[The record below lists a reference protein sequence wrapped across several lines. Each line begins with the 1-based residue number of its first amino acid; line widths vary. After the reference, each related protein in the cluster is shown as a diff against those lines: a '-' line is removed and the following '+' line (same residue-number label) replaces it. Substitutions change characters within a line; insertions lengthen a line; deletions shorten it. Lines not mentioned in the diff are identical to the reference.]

1 MSKNNRTHVLSGA
14 MVLAAFL
21 GFDAQAVEIEG
32 YGSLRLG
39 AEYVDPDNAPGGFDS
54 YTALRDAY
62 SRVGVKA
69 THNLNE
75 DWSVMGQVEIPLDL
89 ANLDIHSPYDDNDD
103 LRIGKIQVNGPLGTL
118 WYGRGWM
125 AYYNYIAYPV
135 DYFSSYYSGWATLT
149 TFRREQTLYYATPSL
164 HGFQLALATT
174 EDNGTLSDSRD
185 QAVLSYA
192 KDGLSLA
199 LGRDDQGSGG
209 YAINGVSASYTTGP
223 WYIAAKY
230 EELDGGANDGQSAK
244 NLLVQYAVDDK
255 NTVRAMI
262 ADVNAW
268 SYGDNVF
275 HLGWD
280 HQYNDDLKVFMEYY
294 HEESTAAISDAR
306 KSSFFGST
314 GFQAPATSGGGAFTV
329 GVRYDFSGSVGSK

>member
-135 DYFSSYYSGWATLT
+135 DYFSSYYSG
-149 TFRREQTLYYATPSL
+149 YATFTSFRLKDTLAYISPGME
-164 HGFQLALATT
+164 GFQLSMATSK
-174 EDNGTLSDSRD
+174 DNGNNANRRNQLAVSYTRQDLVLAAGIDEIGGTTD
-185 QAVLSYA
+185 QKIV
-192 KDGLSLA
+192 
-199 LGRDDQGSGG
+199 
-209 YAINGVSASYTTGP
+209 GVSASYNTGP
-223 WYIAAKY
+223 WYFAIKY
-230 EELDGGANDGQSAK
+230 EEFSSDISGGGWAADGTR
-244 NLLVQYAVDDK
+244 AVNGLAQWSRGK
-255 NTVRAMI
+255 HSLRAML
-262 ADVNAW
+262 ADVDN
-268 SYGDNVF
+268 YGERVF
-275 HLGWD
+275 HAGWD
-280 HQYNDDLKVFMEYY
+280 YRYRDDVKFFAEYY
-294 HEESTAAISDAR
+294 REEQTAAIADSR
-306 KSSFFGST
+306 RT
-314 GFQAPATSGGGAFTV
+314 TSGGTNSAPSDSGGQALTV
-329 GVRYDFSGSVGSK
+329 GVRYDF